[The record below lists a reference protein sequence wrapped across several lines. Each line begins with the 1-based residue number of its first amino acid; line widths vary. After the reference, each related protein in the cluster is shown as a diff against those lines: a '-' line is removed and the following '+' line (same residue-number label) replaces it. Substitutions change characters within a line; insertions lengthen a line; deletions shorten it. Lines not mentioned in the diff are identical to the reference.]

1 MKVLNWWKLYLVLLT
16 VLALFFPARGIFI
29 IFYSLAIIY
38 WGAGRLL
45 KYALDRLEV
54 TRSAQRTR
62 LFPGDVGEISLTFR
76 NRTLIPVAWLS
87 GYEHLPVALEAGR
100 AKRWVISLGP
110 VASTAASY
118 SVTGSQRG
126 VYTVGPLDI
135 SAGEPLG
142 LYQFSRTIKTAHDIV
157 VYPRIY
163 PLPELGLPSKLP
175 YGNVQTKQPIF
186 PDPARIIGVRGYQ
199 AGDSR
204 QSIHWKLSARTGQL
218 QVKLFQHTVAVD
230 TVLFL
235 NLNEADYP
243 VQELYTASELA
254 IEASASLASHL
265 IRAGEPVGLISN
277 ANLVRELAA
286 EAALAESSLAQGP
299 GGQETLEEP
308 ISAGPTIRLLPRK
321 GTPQLMQILEA
332 LAAAECRGGA
342 PFPQLLVDEARNLAW
357 GTTLLVVTPVDS
369 AALIDNVMALLP
381 LGYQVLVF
389 VVGRKV
395 VHPQLLYRS
404 SQRNLQL
411 FHIVRRSSGELEIG

>member
-1 MKVLNWWKLYLVLLT
+1 MKVLNWWKLYLILIT
-16 VLALFFPARGIFI
+16 ALALFFPARGIFI
-29 IFYSLAIIY
+29 VFYTLAVIY

-45 KYALDRLEV
+45 KYALERVEV

-76 NRTLIPVAWLS
+76 NPTWIPLAWLS
-87 GYEHLPVALEAGR
+87 GYEHLPVALESGR

-110 VASTAASY
+110 LASASAGY
-118 SVTGSQRG
+118 SITGSQRG

-142 LYQFSRTIKTAHDIV
+142 LYQFSRTLKTAHDIV

-163 PLPELGLPSKLP
+163 PLRELGLPSRLP
-175 YGNVQTKQPIF
+175 YGNIPTQQPIF
-186 PDPARIIGVRGYQ
+186 PDPARITGVRGYQ

-218 QVKLFQHTVAVD
+218 QVKLFQHTVAAD

-235 NLNEADYP
+235 NLNEVDYP
-243 VQELYTASELA
+243 VQDLYTASELA
-254 IEASASLASHL
+254 VETAASLANYL
-265 IRAGEPVGLISN
+265 VRAGESVGLISN
-277 ANLVRELAA
+277 AGLVREHAA
-286 EAALAESSLAQGP
+286 EASVAEDGERDQGAVEQP
-299 GGQETLEEP
+299 A
-308 ISAGPTIRLLPRK
+308 SWGPSTRLMPRK
-321 GTPQLMQILEA
+321 GTAQLMQILEA
-332 LAAAECRGGA
+332 LAAAECRPGVD
-342 PFPQLLVDEARNLAW
+342 FPQLLANEARNLAW
-357 GTTLLVVTPVDS
+357 GTTILVVTPIDS
-369 AALIDNVMALLP
+369 PELINNAASLLP

-404 SQRNLQL
+404 SQENLQL
-411 FHIVRRSSGELEIG
+411 FRVVRRTGGELEIS

>member
-1 MKVLNWWKLYLVLLT
+1 MKVLNWWKLYLILLT
-16 VLALFFPARGIFI
+16 ALALFFPARGIFI
-29 IFYSLAIIY
+29 IFYTLAVIY

-45 KYALDRLEV
+45 KYAFERVEV

-62 LFPGDVGEISLTFR
+62 LFPGDLGEISLTFR
-76 NRTLIPVAWLS
+76 NPTWIPVAWLS
-87 GYEHLPVALEAGR
+87 GYEHLPVALESGR

-110 VASTAASY
+110 LASAAASY
-118 SVTGSQRG
+118 SITGSQRG

-142 LYQFSRTIKTAHDIV
+142 LYQFSRTIRTSHDIV

-163 PLPELGLPSKLP
+163 SLPELGLPSKLP
-175 YGNVQTKQPIF
+175 YGNIPTKQPIF
-186 PDPARIIGVRGYQ
+186 PDPARITGVRGYQ
-199 AGDSR
+199 PGDSR
-204 QSIHWKLSARTGQL
+204 QSIHWKLSARTGEL

-243 VQELYTASELA
+243 VQDLYTASELA
-254 IEASASLASHL
+254 IETAASLASHL
-265 IRAGEPVGLISN
+265 VRAGESVGLISN
-277 ANLVRELAA
+277 AGLVKEMAVEASAADGGIEDQGAA
-286 EAALAESSLAQGP
+286 EEAASW
-299 GGQETLEEP
+299 
-308 ISAGPTIRLLPRK
+308 GPTIRLLPRK
-321 GTPQLMQILEA
+321 GTAQLMQILES
-332 LAAAECRGGA
+332 LAAAECRPGIA
-342 PFPQLLVDEARNLAW
+342 FPQLLANEARNLAW

-369 AALIDNVMALLP
+369 PELVDNALALLP

-404 SQRNLQL
+404 TQENLQL
-411 FHIVRRSSGELEIG
+411 FHIVRRSSGELELS